1 MASGWNSDSDR
12 DAMLRRVAIVLSSL
26 PAPTANRLLG
36 TMGDESR
43 AAVRQTMT
51 RLSDVDPLERQR
63 AIQAFRVSIQQQ
75 PVAEE
80 NSNNSGEIVS
90 RVMPA
95 ATVDVGANTTVAA
108 RGTGPVSD
116 SPLAFLSDVDD
127 DLLFSLLVVE
137 HPQAIALVLASIAP
151 AQAARLLP
159 RLDGGLRNDTLAR
172 LGRLGEIP
180 EAAAAEVAAHFHTR
194 MTEQHRE
201 GKPTGQRAL
210 DAILAAMP
218 RGATVD
224 RKASLAGDISAS
236 DSDPIAATPG
246 AAEAPTHAASI
257 VSDSAVELSS
267 KLRQAVGLN
276 VEVGEEQV
284 DSFGSQSKPDVHV
297 DSRPD
302 SVADLRVAE
311 VSSNVDSHVDFVDHV
326 LTDSIPSSPLPD
338 PETSPLRSTDSI
350 HQHLIALEPMELCR
364 ALGKVDTRDAMLSL
378 CGLPNPVAEAALAI
392 LPRGHAK
399 KVRASMSGLGSV
411 QLREI
416 DEAKERVARASLV
429 ALELLAES
437 VPIAA

>member
-1 MASGWNSDSDR
+1 
-12 DAMLRRVAIVLSSL
+12 MLRRVAIVLSSL

-36 TMGDESR
+36 AMGDESR
-43 AAVRQTMT
+43 VAVRQTMT

-95 ATVDVGANTTVAA
+95 ATVDVGATTTVAA
-108 RGTGPVSD
+108 RGTSSVSD

-151 AQAARLLP
+151 VQAARLLP
-159 RLDGGLRNDTLAR
+159 RLDGGQRTDTLAR

-180 EAAAAEVAAHFHTR
+180 EAAVAEVAAHFR
-194 MTEQHRE
+194 NRLTEQHRD

-218 RGATVD
+218 SDATVD
-224 RKASLAGDISAS
+224 RKASLAGDISPS
-236 DSDPIAATPG
+236 GSDPIAATLG
-246 AAEAPTHAASI
+246 AAEAPSQAASA
-257 VSDSAVELSS
+257 VNDSMDDLSS

-276 VEVGEEQV
+276 AEVGEEQF
-284 DSFGSQSKPDVHV
+284 DSFASQSKPDVHL

-311 VSSNVDSHVDFVDHV
+311 VSSNVEGHVDHA
-326 LTDSIPSSPLPD
+326 LTDSITSSPLPD
-338 PETSPLRSTDSI
+338 PDTSPLRSTDSI

-364 ALGKVDTRDAMLSL
+364 ALGKVDARDAMLSL

-416 DEAKERVARASLV
+416 DEAKERVARASLA

>member
-1 MASGWNSDSDR
+1 MANGWNSDSDR

-43 AAVRQTMT
+43 VAVRQTMT

-75 PVAEE
+75 PAAEASPATSDE
-80 NSNNSGEIVS
+80 TVS

-95 ATVDVGANTTVAA
+95 ATVDVTSVATDQAKANS
-108 RGTGPVSD
+108 PVPD

-127 DLLFSLLVVE
+127 DLLCSLLVVE

-151 AQAARLLP
+151 DQAARLLP
-159 RLDGGLRNDTLAR
+159 RLDGGLRNDTLTR

-180 EAAAAEVAAHFHTR
+180 EAAAAEVAAHFRTR
-194 MTEQHRE
+194 LSDQHRN

-218 RGATVD
+218 RD
-224 RKASLAGDISAS
+224 ASADSKDPSVGSVTQSGS
-236 DSDPIAATPG
+236 DLIAASSNTVPVSSPAPS
-246 AAEAPTHAASI
+246 AAE
-257 VSDSAVELSS
+257 DSAVDLSS

-276 VEVGEEQV
+276 AEAREENA
-284 DSFGSQSKPDVHV
+284 DSPALQSKPNAHSESQQ
-297 DSRPD
+297 DSA
-302 SVADLRVAE
+302 VELRVAE
-311 VSSNVDSHVDFVDHV
+311 VGSAAAGHVDLIDHA
-326 LTDSIPSSPLPD
+326 LTDAITASPLPGPD
-338 PETSPLRSTDSI
+338 ASPFRSTDSI

-378 CGLPNPVAEAALAI
+378 CGLPNPIAEAALAI

-399 KVRASMSGLGSV
+399 KVRASMSDLGSV

-416 DEAKERVARASLV
+416 DDAKERVARASLA

-437 VPIAA
+437 MPVAA

>member
-1 MASGWNSDSDR
+1 MASEWNSDSNR

-26 PAPTANRLLG
+26 PAPTAERLLG

-43 AAVRQTMT
+43 FAVRQTMT

-63 AIQAFRVSIQQQ
+63 AIQAFRISIQQQ
-75 PVAEE
+75 PITQE
-80 NSNNSGEIVS
+80 NSNKSGEIVS

-95 ATVDVGANTTVAA
+95 ATVDVGATTKVAA

-137 HPQAIALVLASIAP
+137 HPQTIALVLASITP

-159 RLDGGLRNDTLAR
+159 RLDGGLRNDTLVR

-180 EAAAAEVAAHFHTR
+180 EAAAAEVAAHFRTR
-194 MTEQHRE
+194 LTEQHGD

-218 RGATVD
+218 GDATVD
-224 RKASLAGDISAS
+224 RAASMVGGILPSNR
-236 DSDPIAATPG
+236 DPIAAPTG
-246 AAEAPTHAASI
+246 AAEAPSQAAS
-257 VSDSAVELSS
+257 AVNDLMDDLSS

-276 VEVGEEQV
+276 AEVGEEQV
-284 DSFGSQSKPDVHV
+284 DSFASQSKPDVHV

-302 SVADLRVAE
+302 SVADLRIAP
-311 VSSNVDSHVDFVDHV
+311 VSVKVDGHVDHA
-326 LTDSIPSSPLPD
+326 LTDSITSSPLPD
-338 PETSPLRSTDSI
+338 PDTSPLRSTDSI
-350 HQHLIALEPMELCR
+350 HQHLVALEPMELCR
-364 ALGKVDTRDAMLSL
+364 ALGKVDARDAMLSL
-378 CGLPNPVAEAALAI
+378 CGLPNSVAEAALAI
-392 LPRGHAK
+392 LPRGRAK

-416 DEAKERVARASLV
+416 DEAKERVARASL
-429 ALELLAES
+429 AAPELLAES
-437 VPIAA
+437 VPFAA